1 MANFSYIIKYILLL
15 RLIKEYISDFCYE
28 KNFPVDY
35 EDIKINSPQK
45 MKVGP
50 EKEYCFK
57 YKLTSNKNY
66 ISLTF
71 LTGNTYTGEVYVYN
85 SLDKIRINYSKNY
98 IDSESHF
105 FINKNNFKEINVKN
119 YDEYVFIIV
128 RDSKHYYF
136 VDYLLLYDSE
146 VPIIMKPGIPLTF
159 KNFMSNEKYFFNFS
173 SQKKVKV
180 VITTN
185 QKGLVANIIINDYG
199 RYINQNFQLDKH
211 LIFEYKDIILT
222 TTYNIS
228 IEKVHDYQN
237 QHFSI
242 VLYENLEEYKEI
254 KENDN
259 IEVKYLI
266 AEYKDIKKQAFYF
279 YADVS
284 NYKNSNSIN
293 FKLDFLNKKQNYIDI
308 RAKLINQND
317 EISDL
322 VLNNIKYEEKLLEG
336 EYDVF
341 SDEYKKFYFNTKN
354 IDGAHKYIA
363 IKVEISGMEDK
374 YYGVKSFNISLGKDM
389 KVYDFRANDNYNAS
403 SFKLDMISYIP
414 TYVKLLFD
422 ISSKY
427 LFNIPYED
435 YIQLIKGDILEVDGI
450 NHNYLDNPTNLH
462 IIEGISEVT
471 IRLFGYKHN
480 INMNIQK
487 YKPNEVIIISQK
499 DRNEDVYSREFSE
512 SECQNGKIKY
522 LIYNYDINKYEHGGN
537 KISKYWTTTD
547 NAEFKLYHK
556 NNTKIV
562 DNSIL
567 PSNKFIIEKETQ
579 FESNS
584 NVDLFGIT
592 CSKQG
597 TLFIRPL
604 RKSFKH
610 KTHDI
615 KENSLNLINLS
626 TQNEILQ
633 IMFPI
638 KNAPNHI
645 YFSLLSLD
653 GKKISIKPN
662 TKGLFSETSI
672 ENKIFTLE
680 IDTKKYKMDQMAIE
694 ISSDGYRSIEV
705 IETSDCNIC
714 KYQIIQKNE
723 TKVDIKKN
731 NFVKFLNDYE
741 TEINITFNNLEKL
754 DVAYGIVSLATNDSK
769 YLPSAFNFKNGIN
782 QEISKENMHIN
793 IKVNK
798 TNDSLKPYKAFVFS
812 VKKNEMVKKYN
823 IEIEKDKGSEES
835 KKEEERKK
843 KENEEN
849 KGKEGEKK
857 KDSNGKEKAFLSDS
871 KDVILL
877 SSTSL
882 SLISAIIFLIYLCI
896 ANKKKS
902 NLNIQDIEGGLL
914 SMQ

>member
-1 MANFSYIIKYILLL
+1 MGNFSYIIKYLLLL

-28 KNFPVDY
+28 RTSPDNY
-35 EDIKINSPQK
+35 QEIKINSPQK

-71 LTGNTYTGEVYVYN
+71 LTGNTYTGEVFIYN
-85 SLDKIRINYSKNY
+85 SFKKIKINDSKKY
-98 IDSESHF
+98 IDSDSHY
-105 FINKNNFKEINVKN
+105 FIYNNNFKEINVKN
-119 YDEYVFIIV
+119 YEEEYVFIIV

-146 VPIIMKPGIPLTF
+146 VPITMEPGIPLTF
-159 KNFMSNEKYFFNFS
+159 KNFMSTGNYSFSFS
-173 SQKKVKV
+173 SFKKVKV
-180 VITTN
+180 IITSN
-185 QKGLVANIIINDYG
+185 QKGLSINIGTLVHGLHKDNK
-199 RYINQNFQLDKH
+199 FQLDKH
-211 LIFEYKDIILT
+211 LIFEYKDYAET
-222 TTYNIS
+222 TTYNIN
-228 IEKVHDYQN
+228 IEKAHDSQN

-242 VLYENLEEYKEI
+242 ILYENMEEYKEI
-254 KENDN
+254 KKNDN

-266 AEYKDIKKQAFYF
+266 AEYKDIKKQDFYF

-284 NYKNSNSIN
+284 NYKSSNSIN
-293 FKLDFLNKKQNYIDI
+293 FKLDFLNKKQNYINI
-308 RAKLINQND
+308 KAKLINQDD
-317 EISDL
+317 EINQLGLSSI
-322 VLNNIKYEEKLLEG
+322 NFEENLLKG

-341 SDEYKKFYFNTKN
+341 SDEYKKFYFNINN

-363 IKVEISGMEDK
+363 IKVEISGIQDK
-374 YYGVKSFNISLGKDM
+374 YYNVKSFNISIGQDM
-389 KVYDFRANDNYNAS
+389 EVYDFRANNNYNAS

-414 TYVKLLFD
+414 TYAKLLFD
-422 ISSKY
+422 ASSKY
-427 LFNIPYED
+427 LLNIPYED

-450 NHNYLDNPTNLH
+450 NHKYLDNPTNLH
-462 IIEGISEVT
+462 IIEGIFEVT
-471 IRLFGYKHN
+471 IRLFGYKHIVN
-480 INMNIQK
+480 LNVQK
-487 YKPNEVIIISQK
+487 YNPNEVIIIPQK
-499 DRNEDVYSREFSE
+499 DRNDEVYSREFSE
-512 SECQNGKIKY
+512 NECQDGKIKY
-522 LIYNYDINKYEHGGN
+522 LIYNYDINNNEHGGN
-537 KISKYWTTTD
+537 KISKYWTTD

-562 DNSIL
+562 DRSIL
-567 PSNKFIIEKETQ
+567 PSNKFIVEKETQ

-597 TLFIRPL
+597 TLYIRPV

-633 IMFPI
+633 IMLPI

-653 GKKISIKPN
+653 GKDIKIKPN
-662 TKGLFSETSI
+662 TKELFNETSV
-672 ENKIFTLE
+672 EKKIFTLE
-680 IDTKKYKMDQMAIE
+680 VDTKKYKMDQLAIE

-705 IETSDCNIC
+705 VETSDCNIC

-723 TKVDIKKN
+723 TKVNIKNN
-731 NFVKFLNDYE
+731 NFVKFLNENE
-741 TEINITFNNLEKL
+741 TEINIAFNDLEKL
-754 DVAYGIVSLATNDSK
+754 DVAYGIVNLGTNDSK
-769 YLPSAFNFKNGIN
+769 YLPSAFNFKNGIK

-812 VKKNEMVKKYN
+812 VKKNEMVKKYK
-823 IEIEKDKGSEES
+823 IEFTTEKGRE
-835 KKEEERKK
+835 
-843 KENEEN
+843 
-849 KGKEGEKK
+849 
-857 KDSNGKEKAFLSDS
+857 EKAFLSDS
-871 KDVILL
+871 KDIILL

-882 SLISAIIFLIYLCI
+882 SLISAITFLIYIYI
-896 ANKKKS
+896 ANKKKN
-902 NLNIQDIEGGLL
+902 NLNMQDFEGGLL
-914 SMQ
+914 SSE